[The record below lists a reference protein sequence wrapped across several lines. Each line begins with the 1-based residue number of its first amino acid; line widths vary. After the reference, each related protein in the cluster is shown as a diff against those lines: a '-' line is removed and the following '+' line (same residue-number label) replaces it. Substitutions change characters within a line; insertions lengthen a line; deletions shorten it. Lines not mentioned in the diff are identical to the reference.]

1 MTPIGPEVATELRDG
16 LLQDLVAV
24 GMIVG
29 MVRRSLDA
37 GATDHA
43 CSLLDSAQQT
53 IETDL
58 EHLRSVID
66 RLGPPA

>member
-1 MTPIGPEVATELRDG
+1 MTPMRPEVATELRDG

-24 GMIVG
+24 GIIVS
-29 MVRRSLDA
+29 MARRSLNDGAA
-37 GATDHA
+37 GEA
-43 CSLLDSAQQT
+43 CSLLDSAQHT

-58 EHLRSVID
+58 ERLRSVID